1 MKFGVMMHKH
11 TQNIGDDI
19 QTFAAARLL
28 PELTYFLDRERLDS
42 FVTEDGE
49 LLS

>member
-28 PELTYFLDRERLDS
+28 PELVLVRQ
-42 FVTEDGE
+42 
-49 LLS
+49 LSAEHSECGDV